1 MIFLDSSYIKGL
13 ILKND
18 NYNHL
23 SKKIKPYLE
32 NEVKVINSTVLIEV
46 LNSIKQNNY
55 DKNVTNL
62 LYCLLDLDL
71 FDFLIVADYE
81 DSMKW
86 FEYYNKSI
94 NFADCTIINSM
105 KNHRITR
112 IASFDSDFDKIKG
125 FERVH

>member
-32 NEVKVINSTVLIEV
+32 NEGKAINSTVLLEV

-55 DKNVTNL
+55 DKSVTDL

-71 FDFLIVADYE
+71 FDLLIISDYE
-81 DSMKW
+81 ESMKW
-86 FEYYNKSI
+86 FEHYNKSI

-105 KNHRITR
+105 KNHKITR